1 VKRRRIAVITEDE
14 RGGLHYEDAR
24 ERDVPVKPH
33 ERVVKRPAK
42 NHEPTRPLLEKIRE
56 KEDEK

>member
-1 VKRRRIAVITEDE
+1 MKGRKVALITEDE

-33 ERVVKRPAK
+33 VRVVKRS
-42 NHEPTRPLLEKIRE
+42 NHASQRPPLEEVME
-56 KEDEK
+56 KEDKE

>member
-1 VKRRRIAVITEDE
+1 MKGRKVALITEDE

-33 ERVVKRPAK
+33 LRVVKRS
-42 NHEPTRPLLEKIRE
+42 NHEPKRPSLEAVME
-56 KEDEK
+56 KEDKE

>member
-1 VKRRRIAVITEDE
+1 MKRRRVALITEDE

-33 ERVVKRPAK
+33 FRVVKRP
-42 NHEPTRPLLEKIRE
+42 NHEPQRPPLEEVME
-56 KEDEK
+56 KEDEE